1 MTRREFPRSI
11 KVAVI
16 RRSTRNGL
24 VYCEACGAQAK
35 RWQIDHVR
43 PDGLLGE
50 PTLAN
55 AMLICEPCWRE
66 KNPKDA
72 RDIAK
77 AKRRE
82 ARHIGAKPA
91 PAAKIANRGFAR
103 PEKPERHEKTTPSA
117 IGPSAIARRFGL
129 EY

>member
-50 PTLAN
+50 PILAN
-55 AMLICEPCWRE
+55 AMLICEPCWCV
-66 KNPKDA
+66 KNPKDT

-82 ARHIGAKPA
+82 SKHLGAMAA
-91 PAAKIANRGFAR
+91 PATKIANRGFPKADKPNR
-103 PEKPERHEKTTPSA
+103 PAKTAPA
-117 IGPSAIARRFGL
+117 NIGPSAIARRFGL
-129 EY
+129 